1 MPRILSRLFL
11 VFSLIA
17 LTLGALPE
25 SPRAQAQAQP
35 EKVVVPGTFQ
45 TQLGC
50 PANWQPDCDATAL
63 RYDEIGDIWIATF
76 KLEAGEYEYK
86 VALNGSWD
94 ENYGAKAERNG
105 ANIKL
110 SLPEAREVTFFYSRQ
125 TNWIA
130 DNVNAILANVPG
142 SFQSEIGCP
151 NDWMPSCLRT
161 LLQDPDGDGKYMYVT
176 SDIPEGAYEAKVALN
191 LSWALNY
198 GARGARDGA
207 NIGFT
212 SIGKEIAFIWDSE
225 TKVMSIEVAGA
236 PKGDLNTARAHWVLR
251 DLFVWNAKTPDP
263 RRSVFRLHYAPEG
276 GIRLEENRV
285 SGGESVELK
294 YVIGVD
300 SAVTRK
306 FPHLNNSY
314 SLQLPPELREQ
325 VPQILKGQIAL
336 SVTDAEG
343 ALLDATGVQIPGVLD
358 DLYTYGGVLGVSV
371 PDSGL
376 PFFAL
381 WAPTARSVTLHL
393 FEDSN
398 PETTSTTYPMEYDAA
413 QGVWTYLGEGDWLNK
428 FYLYEVEV
436 YVPSTRRIER
446 NLVTDPYS
454 VSLSLNS
461 QRSQIVD
468 IYDPALMPNGW
479 QTLQKPPLAAPEDI
493 VVYELHIRDFSIID
507 QSVPEALRGTYLAF
521 TNPETNGM
529 RHLKALQEAGLTHVH
544 LLPFFDIATI
554 EEDRRKQVNPDF
566 NELAAFPPD
575 SDRQQAIIYETR
587 DQDGFNWGY
596 DPFHYNVP
604 EGSYAVEADG
614 SGRIR
619 EVRQM
624 VQSLNN
630 LGLRVV
636 MDVVY
641 NHTNAAGQS
650 EKSVLDRIVPGYY
663 HRLNED
669 GRVETSTCCPNTAT
683 EHAMMER
690 LMVDSVVFWATHY
703 KIDGFRFDLMGH
715 HMLSNMRKVRA
726 ALDALTLEE
735 HGVDGKAIY
744 IYGEGWNFGE
754 VANNA
759 RGVNA
764 TQLNIGGTG
773 IGTFNDRIRDAIRGG
788 NPFGDREKQGFSS
801 GLFTNPN
808 DVDQTPREA
817 QLQRL
822 LLLSDH
828 IRIGLAGNLRDF
840 KFINAQGREVTGRQV
855 LYNGQPTG
863 YTRDPQEN
871 IVYTSKHDNET
882 IFDLIQYKAP
892 LNTSMADRVRMNT
905 LALSLVMFAQGVPFF
920 HAGDDMLRSKSLDR
934 DSYNSGDWFNAID
947 WTFETTNW
955 GKGLPVAEK
964 NQDMWEVMRPLLAN
978 PDLKPTP
985 DAMRAAH
992 ERFKELLQ
1000 IRRSSPL
1007 FRLRTAEDVQAR
1019 LAFHNT
1025 GAEQVPGLIVM
1036 SLSDMEGEDLDP
1048 NHSLIVVLFNNAP
1061 EARTFTVEAL
1071 KGMALEL
1078 HPVQANG
1085 GDDLIKT
1092 AAFDPATGTF
1102 TVPPIS
1108 AAVFVV
1114 RQ

>member
-1 MPRILSRLFL
+1 MPRVFSRFL
-11 VFSLIA
+11 LVLSLIA
-17 LTLGALPE
+17 LTLGTLPNA
-25 SPRAQAQAQP
+25 PRTLAQDQP
-35 EKVVVPGTFQ
+35 QKVVIPGTLQ
-45 TQLGC
+45 EQLGC
-50 PANWQPDCDATAL
+50 PGNWQPDCDASAL
-63 RYDEIGDIWIATF
+63 TYDADADLWIATF
-76 KLEAGEYEYK
+76 KLEAGDYEYK

-125 TNWIA
+125 TNWVS
-130 DNVNAILANVPG
+130 DNVNSILANVPG
-142 SFQSEIGCP
+142 SFQSEVGCP
-151 NDWMPSCLRT
+151 GDWMPSCLRT

-176 SDIPEGAYEAKVALN
+176 SAIPEGAYEAKVAVN
-191 LSWALNY
+191 LSWAENY

-225 TKVMSIEVAGA
+225 TKVMSIEVEGA
-236 PKGDLNTARAHWVLR
+236 PKGDLNTASAHWVLR

-263 RRSVFRLHYAPEG
+263 RRSTFRLHYAMDG
-276 GIRLEENRV
+276 GMRLENNQV
-285 SGGESVELK
+285 VGGESVELK

-300 SAVTRK
+300 SKVTRK
-306 FPHLNNSY
+306 FPHLTNSY
-314 SLQLPPELREQ
+314 SLQLPPELSAQ
-325 VPQILKGQIAL
+325 VPELLKGQLAL
-336 SVTDAEG
+336 SVTDADG

-358 DLYTYGGVLGVSV
+358 DLYTYGGVLGVTV

-381 WAPTARSVTLHL
+381 WAPTARSVTLHI
-393 FEDSN
+393 FDDSN
-398 PETTSTTYPMEYDAA
+398 PETTSTTYAMENDAA

-436 YVPSTRRIER
+436 YVPSTRKVER
-446 NLVTDPYS
+446 NIVTDPYS
-454 VSLSLNS
+454 VSLAINS
-461 QRSQIVD
+461 TRSQIVD
-468 IYDPALMPNGW
+468 MYDPGLMPEGW

-493 VVYELHIRDFSIID
+493 IVYELHIRDFSIFD
-507 QSVPEALRGTYLAF
+507 FSVPEPQNGTYLAF
-521 TNPETNGM
+521 TNPDYNGM
-529 RHLKALQEAGLTHVH
+529 KHLKALQEAGLTHLH
-544 LLPFFDIATI
+544 LLPFFDLATI
-554 EEDRRKQVNPDF
+554 EEDRNKQVNPDY
-566 NELAAFPPD
+566 NELSQFPPD
-575 SDRQQAIIYETR
+575 SDQQQAIINATR

-604 EGSYAVEADG
+604 EGSYAVSADG
-614 SGRIR
+614 SGRIY

-624 VQSLNN
+624 VQGINN

-641 NHTNAAGQS
+641 NHTNAAGQDA
-650 EKSVLDRIVPGYY
+650 KSVLDKIVPGYY
-663 HRLNED
+663 HRLND
-669 GRVETSTCCPNTAT
+669 SGRVETSTCCPNTAT

-690 LMVDSVVFWATHY
+690 LMIDSILFWATHY
-703 KIDGFRFDLMGH
+703 KIDAFRFDLMGH
-715 HMLSNMRKVRA
+715 HMVTNMRNVRA

-735 HGVDGKAIY
+735 HGIDGKAIY

-754 VANNA
+754 VADNA
-759 RGVNA
+759 RGINA
-764 TQLNIGGTG
+764 TQLNLGGTG

-788 NPFGDREKQGFSS
+788 SPFGDRDRQGFSS
-801 GLFTNPN
+801 GLYTNPN
-808 DVDQTPREA
+808 AVDQTSRED
-817 QLQRL
+817 QLRRL
-822 LLLSDH
+822 LLFSDH

-840 KFINAQGREVTGRQV
+840 SFTSAQGRTVTGRQV

-905 LALSLVMFAQGVPFF
+905 LALSLVMFSQGVPFF

-955 GKGLPVAEK
+955 GKGLPIADK
-964 NQDMWEVMRPLLAN
+964 NQDMWDVMRPLLGN
-978 PDLKPTP
+978 PDLMPTP
-985 DAMRAAH
+985 DDMRAAH

-1000 IRRSSPL
+1000 IRSGSPL

-1025 GAEQVPGLIVM
+1025 GADQVPGLIVM

-1048 NHSLIVVLFNNAP
+1048 NHTFIVVLFNNAP
-1061 EARTFTVEAL
+1061 EARSFTVEAL
-1071 KGMALEL
+1071 QGMALEL
-1078 HPVQANG
+1078 HSVQANG
-1085 GDDLIKT
+1085 GDDLIKS
-1092 AAFDPATGTF
+1092 ASFDPATGTF
-1102 TVPPIS
+1102 TVPRIS